1 MIALVSQV
9 TLEAALRAAIRAT
22 AKTGIPILSNVLL
35 ETVDGALRVSSTT
48 LEIGLVTTIEA
59 TVNLPGAL
67 AVPAKTLLE
76 TVAEIPAGTITIEAK
91 DCHLRITCDS
101 VRFGGRIAGI
111 AAEEFPALP
120 AEIADA
126 SEIEMPV
133 ADLRD
138 LTRRVGFAAST
149 DQTRL
154 SLNGIYLRR
163 VNKHAEAI
171 ATDGHRLSRL
181 TLPGTTTSD
190 REGSSWIIPT
200 APLELA
206 ELLSRDESTV
216 RLTCG
221 QDAGRISVE
230 PSGPMLS
237 CEVYS
242 KLIGGPYPNTAQVIP
257 RAFGWSMVFSRLDLL
272 QIVRR
277 VRAGGKGRA
286 SGAQIKLDRDEVGTA
301 GQFVVHAEGDGI
313 EAREIVVPI
322 LVEGAPP
329 PLAWSG
335 EYLVEL
341 LSLLEG
347 ETILLR
353 GNGSFQATIWTAN
366 QEDPR
371 LMTLLMPL
379 RRSE

>member
-1 MIALVSQV
+1 MIAHVSQV
-9 TLEAALRAAIRAT
+9 ALETALRAAARAT
-22 AKTGIPILSNVLL
+22 STKGLPILANVLL
-35 ETVDGALRVSSTT
+35 EAGAGILRVSATN
-48 LEIGLVTTIEA
+48 LDIGLIAAIEA
-59 TVNLPGAL
+59 RVEQDGAL
-67 AVPAKTLLE
+67 AVPAKNLLE
-76 TVAEIPAGTITIEAK
+76 TVGEIPAGTISIEVK
-91 DCHLRITCDS
+91 DYHLLITCSS

-111 AAEEFPALP
+111 DASEFPTLQT
-120 AEIADA
+120 EIDDA
-126 SEIEMPV
+126 SEIEMPI

-181 TLPGTTTSD
+181 ALPDTTTAD

-206 ELLSRDESTV
+206 EGLARNESTV
-216 RLTCG
+216 RFACSP
-221 QDAGRISVE
+221 DSARITVD
-230 PSGPMLS
+230 PSGAMVS
-237 CEVYS
+237 CQVLT

-257 RAFGWSMVFSRLDLL
+257 KAYAWSMVFQRADLL

-277 VRAGGKGRA
+277 VRAGGKGRS
-286 SGAQIKLDRDEVGTA
+286 SGAPINFDLTGGEVL
-301 GQFVVHAEGDGI
+301 VHATNLDYGI
-313 EAREIVVPI
+313 EAKNPI
-322 LVEGAPP
+322 RADAIEGAPP
-329 PLAWSG
+329 PLAWNS

-341 LSLLEG
+341 LNLLDAAQ
-347 ETILLR
+347 IVVK
-353 GNGSFQATIWTAN
+353 GNAATNATSWQAH
-366 QEDPR
+366 QDDPR
-371 LMTLLMPL
+371 LMLLLMPL

>member
-22 AKTGIPILSNVLL
+22 TTRGLPILTNVLL

-59 TVNLPGAL
+59 RINLPGAL
-67 AVPAKTLLE
+67 AIPAKTLLD
-76 TVAEIPAGTITIEAK
+76 TVAEIPAGTISIEVK
-91 DCHLRITCDS
+91 DYHLRITSDS

-111 AAEEFPALP
+111 VAEEFPALP
-120 AEIADA
+120 AEFADA

-149 DQTRL
+149 DGTRL
-154 SLNGIYLRR
+154 SLNGINLRR
-163 VNKHAEAI
+163 VNKHAEAT

-181 TLPGTTTSD
+181 TLPSTTASD
-190 REGSSWIIPT
+190 RDGSSWIIPA

-206 ELLSRDESTV
+206 EMLSRDESVV
-216 RLTCG
+216 RLACG
-221 QDAGRISVE
+221 QDVVRISVE

-242 KLIGGPYPNTAQVIP
+242 KLVGGPYPNVAQVIP
-257 RAFGWSMVFSRLDLL
+257 KAYAWSIAFSRLDLL

-277 VRAGGKGRA
+277 VRAGGKGRSA
-286 SGAQIKLDRDEVGTA
+286 GAQIKLDRDDACAA

-313 EAREIVVPI
+313 EAREVVVPI
-322 LVEGAPP
+322 QVEGAPP

-347 ETILLR
+347 EKILLR